1 MRKFLK
7 ILWRTVKWCFIVFFV
22 FIGSLF
28 FRAQRVPESVVD
40 ALIER
45 YVPTNLVVHVD
56 SVAVGI
62 RHGVYLRN
70 LRVYDRAKLDRL
82 EPMMSA
88 RRVSILPLQAQVEID
103 ELTYLRLPESY
114 YAPGNSERNERA
126 DVILPEVPR
135 FSLILNR
142 PNILSVTPEKVVAD
156 VFSAGNRLSV
166 ERIHLDWPDRD
177 EPMAI
182 DGRCV
187 VDFVQQIVEGEV
199 KGFAKQKHIRPLI
212 VALDVPVAL
221 PYMDGFTDVPG
232 KVPAYCGWKVNL
244 VNNDFDLYLDLNPTM
259 GKYNGVAMSKA
270 SGKIHLHTYTRG
282 SSLNY
287 KTTVGPVVGVGPN
300 GENLEGSVVIDGLN
314 GTNTVT
320 VSAQSL
326 LPAAQLL
333 RIGGFTG
340 DYVDESVVGNSS
352 CELLFT
358 FPREETMDLAK
369 LTGRGHLT
377 VKDGQIMRL
386 KGLSGLL
393 DLMATHV
400 PGIASFTDSTQASC
414 DYVIEDGCIKSDNIY
429 IEGQVFSIKIYGQHD
444 FVNDRLDFTARVQ
457 FTKKDSLVG
466 QVLHP
471 LAWPFTKL
479 LLEFKLTGSSEDPK
493 WSYISVVDRV
503 LEVAK

>member
-1 MRKFLK
+1 MRKFLNF
-7 ILWRTVKWCFIVFFV
+7 LWRTVKWSFIVFFV

-28 FRAQRVPESVVD
+28 FRAQRVPEAVVE
-40 ALIER
+40 ALVER
-45 YVPTNLVVHVD
+45 YVPTNFVVHVD

-62 RHGVYLRN
+62 RHGVSFRN
-70 LRVYDRAKLDRL
+70 LRVYDRANGDRL
-82 EPMMSA
+82 EPMISA
-88 RRVSILPLQAQVEID
+88 RRISILPLQAQVEID
-103 ELTYLRLPESY
+103 ELTYLRLPDFY
-114 YAPGNSERNERA
+114 YAPGNTERSERV
-126 DVILPEVPR
+126 DVILPDISR

-142 PNILSVTPEKVVAD
+142 PNILSVTPERVVAD
-156 VFSAGNRLSV
+156 VFAAGNRLSV
-166 ERIHLDWPDRD
+166 ERIHLTWPDQD
-177 EPMAI
+177 EPMAV

-199 KGFAKQKHIRPLI
+199 KGFAKQAHIRPLL

-221 PYMDGFTDVPG
+221 PYMDAFTEVPG

-244 VNNDFDLYLDLNPTM
+244 VNNDFDLYLDLHPKM
-259 GKYNGVAMSKA
+259 GKYNDVAMSKA
-270 SGKIHLHTYTRG
+270 DGKIHLHTFIRG
-282 SSLNY
+282 TYLNY
-287 KTTVGPVVGVGPN
+287 QTTVGPVVGVGVN
-300 GENLEGSVVIDGLN
+300 GESLEGTVVVDGLN

-333 RIGGFTG
+333 KIGGFTG
-340 DYVDESVVGNSS
+340 DYVDESVIGNTS
-352 CELLFT
+352 CELFFT
-358 FPREETMDLAK
+358 FPEENTIDLSK
-369 LTGRGHLT
+369 LTGHGHVS
-377 VKDGQIMRL
+377 VKDGQIMRF

-400 PGIASFTDSTQASC
+400 PGVSSFTDSTQASC

-444 FVNDRLDFTARVQ
+444 FINDRLDFTARVQ

-479 LLEFKLTGSSEDPK
+479 LLEFKLTGSSENPK
-493 WSYISVVDRV
+493 WNYISVVDRV